1 MAVGGAGMTTGVRA
15 GDCGVAGRPR
25 APAVCVAGCAAAAAA
40 TSSTGWLLAACASCI
55 RSCWLLEMSEKVV
68 SER

>member
-25 APAVCVAGCAAAAAA
+25 APAVCVAGCAAAHIHC
-40 TSSTGWLLAACASCI
+40 LMHACVQRTA
-55 RSCWLLEMSEKVV
+55 RSAEVV
-68 SER
+68 IKGLPPVIITAQR